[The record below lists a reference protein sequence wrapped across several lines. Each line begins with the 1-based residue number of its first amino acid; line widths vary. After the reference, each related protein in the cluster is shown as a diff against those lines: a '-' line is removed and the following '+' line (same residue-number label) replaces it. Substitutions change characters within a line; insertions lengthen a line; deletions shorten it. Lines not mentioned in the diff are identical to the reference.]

1 MNLNSVLRLVAGF
14 FTLLSAVM
22 IYLGHTN
29 WVYFAMFIGVNQ
41 IQSAFTNWCPMITML
56 KKAGLSDDGN
66 SCC

>member
-1 MNLNSVLRLVAGF
+1 MNLHSALRLDAGF

-29 WVYFAMFIGVNQ
+29 WVYFAAFVGINQ

-56 KKAGLSDDGN
+56 KKVGLSEDGN